1 MKIYIIIAMFMA
13 ASMVSGGV
21 YYYYTSTQ
29 AKIEQLTQYNAT
41 LMANVEQMEQVNKQN
56 IATINNLQ
64 AGYQQAQ
71 ENFAAL
77 QNNFTEIR
85 RQNNELRDRLGKHE
99 LDVLAAAKPGLV
111 EKILNSA
118 AEKAMRCF
126 ELESGSVLT
135 DKEKEAKNAR
145 AFNSECPWI
154 YDRLVA
160 SGVLTPSTSGTT
172 TEDNNGDTDSETS
185 ETDGSNPG

>member
-160 SGVLTPSTSGTT
+160 SGMLTPSASGTT
-172 TEDNNGDTDSETS
+172 TEDNNGDTNSETS
-185 ETDGSNPG
+185 ETVGSNP

>member
-13 ASMVSGGV
+13 ASMISGGV

-41 LMANVEQMEQVNKQN
+41 LTANVEQLEQVNKQN

-64 AGYQQAQ
+64 ASYQQAQ
-71 ENFAAL
+71 ANYTEL
-77 QNNFTEIR
+77 QNNFTAIR
-85 RQNNELRDRLGKHE
+85 RQNNELRERLGKHE
-99 LDVLAAAKPGLV
+99 LDTLAAAKPELV
-111 EKILNSA
+111 ERILNNA

-126 ELESGSVLT
+126 ELESGALLT
-135 DKEKEAKNAR
+135 EKEKEAQNAR

-172 TEDNNGDTDSETS
+172 GEDNNGDTDSETS
-185 ETDGSNPG
+185 EANGSNPG

>member
-1 MKIYIIIAMFMA
+1 
-13 ASMVSGGV
+13 
-21 YYYYTSTQ
+21 
-29 AKIEQLTQYNAT
+29 
-41 LMANVEQMEQVNKQN
+41 
-56 IATINNLQ
+56 
-64 AGYQQAQ
+64 
-71 ENFAAL
+71 
-77 QNNFTEIR
+77 
-85 RQNNELRDRLGKHE
+85 LRDRLGKHE

-160 SGVLTPSTSGTT
+160 SGMLTPSASGTT
-172 TEDNNGDTDSETS
+172 TEDNNGDTNSETS
-185 ETDGSNPG
+185 ETVGSNP